1 MLIFEKKKEVMVMM
15 IHFSLE
21 NEVQFSL
28 LLTKNL
34 LTSKNDH
41 NFQFLLQST
50 HYFTYILEN

>member
-1 MLIFEKKKEVMVMM
+1 MVMT
-15 IHFSLE
+15 IHFNLE